1 MDRQNPR
8 RPAGAGQ
15 AGPDAQAA
23 GREGSEQAAADR
35 AQQVTTVRPETS
47 VMTRQ
52 RLPYFVG
59 ISGPTAGAH
68 ALSMNLVAIPPG
80 ASAEPHWHDGY
91 ETAIYLLQGQ
101 VETRYGE
108 GLRQSVTNV
117 AGEFLFIPPYVPH
130 QPRNLS
136 QTETAYAIVA
146 RNDPGEK
153 ETVVPYDPAASGG

>member
-1 MDRQNPR
+1 
-8 RPAGAGQ
+8 
-15 AGPDAQAA
+15 
-23 GREGSEQAAADR
+23 
-35 AQQVTTVRPETS
+35 
-47 VMTRQ
+47 
-52 RLPYFVG
+52 
-59 ISGPTAGAH
+59 
-68 ALSMNLVAIPPG
+68 MNLVAIPPG

-117 AGEFLFIPPYVPH
+117 TGEFLFIPPYVPH

-153 ETVVPYDPAASGG
+153 ETVVPYPAANGV